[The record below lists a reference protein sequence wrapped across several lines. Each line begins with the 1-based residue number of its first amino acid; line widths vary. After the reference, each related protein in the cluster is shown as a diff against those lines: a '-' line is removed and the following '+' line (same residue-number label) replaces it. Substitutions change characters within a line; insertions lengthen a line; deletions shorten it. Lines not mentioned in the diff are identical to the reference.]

1 MPVADIDPNLT
12 HSGSQPLNSA
22 DRLMLIAH
30 RAMRGVGHGGFQC
43 QSHVWLAGRI
53 DAERLGEAI
62 GRLAASFPVITG
74 RLEEGSNN
82 GVPRWRFDPQRVP
95 QLQRAALPTD
105 DPAEARAY
113 GEKLFVTPM
122 DLDRDAPISFH
133 LLRQPGGRDVFILHF
148 SHVLMDGKA
157 PEFVL
162 RELSRCHEAVAS
174 EGAGPAESIDARPRD
189 EMSEHLFRYPRN
201 RRIKAAL
208 SVIRQ
213 NIRLPGKPII
223 MTPPDQMAWGCEPYG
238 IEVHALSAEQTR
250 QVERR
255 ARAICGFVN
264 LTPLI
269 LASAFRV
276 VARLSRHPQK
286 PGSIFRTDVPLNL
299 RAPGRADP
307 IFRNFMSFIQLEI
320 RRQALEDRDRASKLL
335 HDSMRDQIR
344 RSIELGNLQMMSWL
358 APREKL
364 LERHI
369 RDQAEKQPATFGFG
383 FLGPVIADLET
394 FCGQPTSLVY
404 TLNSALSPP
413 GVTLQVNQYRGCLHL
428 MATYIVGPV
437 SRAGAGEF
445 LSAIAEDLC
454 GE

>member
-1 MPVADIDPNLT
+1 
-12 HSGSQPLNSA
+12 
-22 DRLMLIAH
+22 MLIAH

-53 DAERLGEAI
+53 DAKRLSEAI
-62 GRLAASFPVITG
+62 GRLAAAYPVITG
-74 RLEEGSNN
+74 RLVDGSKHEI
-82 GVPRWRFDPQRVP
+82 PRWRFDPQRVP
-95 QLQRAALPTD
+95 PLHRAELTSD

-113 GEKLFVTPM
+113 GEKLFVAPM

-133 LLRQPGGRDVFILHF
+133 LLHQSGGRDVFILHF

-162 RELSRCHEAVAS
+162 RVLSRCHDTVGSAD
-174 EGAGPAESIDARPRD
+174 AGPAESIDALPKD
-189 EMSEHLFRYPRN
+189 EMSEHLLRYPRKK
-201 RRIKAAL
+201 RITAAL
-208 SVIRQ
+208 SVIKQ

-223 MTPPDQMAWGCEPYG
+223 MTPPDQMTWRCEPYG
-238 IEVHALSAEQTR
+238 IEVLALTAEQTR
-250 QVERR
+250 KIERR

-276 VARLSRHPQK
+276 VSRFSRQPQK

-299 RAPGRADP
+299 RPPGRAEP
-307 IFRNFMSFIQLEI
+307 LFRNFMSFIQLEI
-320 RRQALEDRDRASKLL
+320 RRQALDDRDRASKLL

-364 LERHI
+364 LERHV
-369 RDQAEKQPATFGFG
+369 RDLAEKQPATFGFG
-383 FLGPVIADLET
+383 FLGPVIADLES

-437 SRAGAGEF
+437 TRMGAKEF
-445 LSAIAEDLC
+445 LCAIAEDLC
-454 GE
+454 GD

>member
-1 MPVADIDPNLT
+1 
-12 HSGSQPLNSA
+12 
-22 DRLMLIAH
+22 MLIAH
-30 RAMRGVGHGGFQC
+30 RAMRGVGHAGFQC

-62 GRLAASFPVITG
+62 GRLARAYPVITG
-74 RLEEGSNN
+74 RLEEGSKHKI
-82 GVPRWRFDPQRVP
+82 PRWHFDPQRVP
-95 QLQRAALPTD
+95 QLHRAELPTD
-105 DPAEARAY
+105 DPAAARAY
-113 GEKLFVTPM
+113 GQTLFVTPM

-133 LLRQPGGRDVFILHF
+133 LLHQPGGRDVFILHF

-162 RELSRCHEAVAS
+162 RELSRCHEAVGSAGAS
-174 EGAGPAESIDARPRD
+174 AGNSAAPGLMD
-189 EMSEHLFRYPRN
+189 EMSEHLSRYPRK

-223 MTPPDQMAWGCEPYG
+223 MTPPDQMTWRCEPYG
-238 IEVHALSAEQTR
+238 IEVLPLSLEQSR
-250 QVERR
+250 LVERR

-276 VARLSRHPQK
+276 VSRFSAHPQK
-286 PGSIFRTDVPLNL
+286 PSSVFRTDVPLNL
-299 RAPGRADP
+299 RPPGRGEP

-335 HDSMRDQIR
+335 HASMREQIR

-364 LERHI
+364 LERFI
-369 RDQAEKQPATFGFG
+369 RDQSEKQPATFGFG

-413 GVTLQVNQYRGCLHL
+413 GVTLQVNQYRGCLYL

-437 SRAGAGEF
+437 TRAGAGEF

-454 GE
+454 RE